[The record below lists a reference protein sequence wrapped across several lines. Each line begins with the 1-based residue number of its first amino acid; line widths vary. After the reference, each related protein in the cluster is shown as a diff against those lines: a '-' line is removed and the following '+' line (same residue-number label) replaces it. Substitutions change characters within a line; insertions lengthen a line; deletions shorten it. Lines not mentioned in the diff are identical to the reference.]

1 MFSQFAKNIKA
12 LRTKNDMTQR
22 QMAEELN
29 IAVQTVVKWEGGN
42 IEKPRQKEVVNLIC
56 TKFNVTEQEL
66 FGYADGLYAKI
77 HGLTEAPAGAI
88 APSRSKPAFLPLM
101 GRVHAGEPQDPDV
114 MEGMVELPASVA
126 ANHPKGYFLE
136 VEGDC
141 MNLVY
146 PEGCLILID
155 PEQQPADG
163 SVAAVAIDGADYVMR
178 RLKRGSSSM
187 MLCPESTNPEHR
199 DIIISEGDGRTV
211 SLVGTVVWYQPVK
224 ELD

>member
-1 MFSQFAKNIKA
+1 MVTVFGKNFRAFIENSGMRQQDVADALGITLTALSGWLNRGTQPRAAMF
-12 LRTKNDMTQR
+12 
-22 QMAEELN
+22 
-29 IAVQTVVKWEGGN
+29 
-42 IEKPRQKEVVNLIC
+42 EKIKEVYGL
-56 TKFNVTEQEL
+56 TDDDL
-66 FGYADGLYAKI
+66 FSERSGLYAKI
-77 HGLTEAPAGAI
+77 HGLTEAPAGTI
-88 APSRSKPAFLPLM
+88 APSHSKPAFLPLM

-114 MEGMVELPASVA
+114 MEGVVELPDSVA
-126 ANHPKGYFLE
+126 KNHPRGYFLE

-211 SLVGTVVWYQPVK
+211 SLVGTVVWYQPAK
-224 ELD
+224 EME

>member
-1 MFSQFAKNIKA
+1 MVLKTLIKVKKEKDMDETKTLDYNGDEVKVGDLVRLAFPFARKK
-12 LRTKNDMTQR
+12 
-22 QMAEELN
+22 
-29 IAVQTVVKWEGGN
+29 G
-42 IEKPRQKEVVNLIC
+42 C
-56 TKFNVTEQEL
+56 TGLGFDLEN
-66 FGYADGLYAKI
+66 YDGESSMRVLSTA
-77 HGLTEAPAGAI
+77 AGT
-88 APSRSKPAFLPLM
+88 AF
-101 GRVHAGEPQDPDV
+101 
-114 MEGMVELPASVA
+114 MEGVVELPDSVA
-126 ANHPKGYFLE
+126 KNHPRGYFLE

-211 SLVGTVVWYQPVK
+211 SLVGTVVWYQPAK
-224 ELD
+224 EME